1 MEESS
6 FHVLSCTVGCNLFKR
21 LAINALLA
29 IASLFTKEKVLQRV
43 LFATMDDVL
52 KEVNEVRSNW
62 YFARTVHDTLALCM
76 DRCTYLM
83 YGWTSCLS
91 SWSFNTH
98 PINFFY
104 FLILVCHWIYLV
116 LFLLYF
122 ICSATVFFFLKCSIP
137 LALHLS
143 IIYFI
148 ILQWITLVKSSCICG
163 GRCRGHYHRW
173 WSFRMDTRSI
183 EKFSIFSS
191 WHMKLKKNFWNYS
204 ECF

>member
-29 IASLFTKEKVLQRV
+29 IASLSTKEKVLQRV

-83 YGWTSCLS
+83 YGWIFCLS

-104 FLILVCHWIYLV
+104 FLILVYHWISYLSRPISALFYLLCYCFLFPQMFHSPCTSFVDHV
-116 LFLLYF
+116 LYYLAMNRSSQVFLYLWE
-122 ICSATVFFFLKCSIP
+122 AEQG
-137 LALHLS
+137 ALSPMMIISHGYKIDWKIFHLFQQT
-143 IIYFI
+143 YE
-148 ILQWITLVKSSCICG
+148 
-163 GRCRGHYHRW
+163 
-173 WSFRMDTRSI
+173 I
-183 EKFSIFSS
+183 EIKF
-191 WHMKLKKNFWNYS
+191 
-204 ECF
+204 